1 MTRND
6 IRKKAKALGYKV
18 KFKTNPLSDKLISLG
33 FVDPDSGT
41 STNSANVFHADYR
54 NKHKAIFDYLCT
66 LHHTVLDDTRQKICV
81 G

>member
-18 KFKTNPLSDKLISLG
+18 KFKVNPCSDKLVSLG
-33 FVDPDSGT
+33 FVDPDSCSCT
-41 STNSANVFHADYR
+41 INANFFHVDYR
-54 NKHKAIFDYLCT
+54 NKHVAIFDYLAT
-66 LHHTVLDDTRQKICV
+66 LHHVILDDTSQKVCV